1 MKKFSAVLAFISL
14 YIVGVYGQQIDIE
27 VGLPIG
33 SNVDNRPAQVGI
45 GLVSDSFGSVA
56 QAHFQY
62 NPSDG
67 SLETV
72 INARVKDI
80 AAQFTPPPGFETDLY
95 GLFGNAEFAYFNS
108 GFFKLQQSGSRW
120 IIPPEVLEVKLDYG
134 GSIGWYIDGVA
145 VVEMEIVTPDGVEH
159 FSSEYGG
166 AGTSACYIGALQN
179 SLKEGATV
187 LLSSYVLPSLQKE
200 NGVLPES
207 TLILREKERYRYA
220 TFSLLDGSVL
230 DYSSPPPA
238 FLKFPEPKLAIL
250 KTADG
255 FELSVTGVWERPF
268 IIESTTDFMAWEP
281 YPTADLTSIV
291 GKNGKKSFR
300 AQGTILGPSRF
311 FRLRLGDSSPAKH

>member
-1 MKKFSAVLAFISL
+1 MKKSFSVFVFVLLSVI
-14 YIVGVYGQQIDIE
+14 GVYGQQID
-27 VGLPIG
+27 VTAGLPIG
-33 SNVDNRPAQVGI
+33 SNVDNHPAQVAIGI
-45 GLVSDSFGSVA
+45 GNWDTGWGVDGS
-56 QAHFQY
+56 FQY
-62 NPSDG
+62 EPAMGDFK
-67 SLETV
+67 TV
-72 INARVKDI
+72 IKERLYTLVANFNPQVGSEQD
-80 AAQFTPPPGFETDLY
+80 QFVFGMVANPGPYAVL
-95 GLFGNAEFAYFNS
+95 G
-108 GFFKLQQSGSRW
+108 FKLQQSGSGW
-120 IIPPEVLEVKLDYG
+120 VVPPEVLEVKLNYG

-145 VVEMEIVTPDGVEH
+145 IVEMEIVTPNGVEH

-166 AGTSACYIGALQN
+166 AGASPCYIGALQN

-187 LLSSYVLPSLQKE
+187 LLSSYVVPSLQKE
-200 NGVLPES
+200 SGVLPGS
-207 TLILREKERYRYA
+207 TLTLREKDQYRYA
-220 TFSLLDGSVL
+220 TINLLDGAVL

-238 FLKFPEPKLAIL
+238 FLKFPEPKLEIA

-311 FRLRLGDSSPAKH
+311 FRLRLGDSAPAKH